1 MKIKSML
8 NLSEATV
15 ILDTVDL
22 QSVVFQNFLKKNS
35 IKATV
40 VNKNGPGGGF
50 PEVEYTGSKKALD
63 ELVHQF
69 FGDDDLKD
77 LIEEGIGSWMQDSG
91 WIKGGKKRDPR
102 GVVTHASDVA
112 RRKTAK
118 ENFKLLRVYAKDNV
132 EVKMFSDKN
141 NDIWIDWGIEQKKFS
156 DVNAATKWLEGKGY
170 KLRDL
175 HEGMDKPTGK
185 VGTPSY
191 HTKMCYYYEDLV
203 DQELRKLG
211 EKLPK
216 SWDASAFTRKLKS
229 NPKYKMALKYYNLSE
244 IHGGKAVKK

>member
-102 GVVTHASDVA
+102 GVVTHMSDVA
-112 RRKTAK
+112 RRKTHK
-118 ENFKLLRVYAKDNV
+118 ERDGTTEKLLRVYTKRDDGKNFIAHMSRTKDNEIIV
-132 EVKMFSDKN
+132 DFFLHDVMGKEPEYFKN
-141 NDIWIDWGIEQKKFS
+141 ENE
-156 DVNAATKWLEGKGY
+156 ATKWLEERGF
-170 KLRDL
+170 KLKDL
-175 HEGMDKPTGK
+175 HEGK
-185 VGTPSY
+185 
-191 HTKMCYYYEDLV
+191 
-203 DQELRKLG
+203 
-211 EKLPK
+211 
-216 SWDASAFTRKLKS
+216 
-229 NPKYKMALKYYNLSE
+229 
-244 IHGGKAVKK
+244 